1 MTLLNRKHYIHMKYL
16 LLLLLL
22 PFTVVAQSDFIKYA
36 KVEYE
41 KTINM
46 HKNMG
51 EDSWTA
57 ELKKQLP
64 VYRKIYFDLIF
75 SPNESYYAPGKIPEN
90 DPYSNWGWG
99 DLAQDNKSYASFN
112 EGLVL
117 QQKQI
122 YEEKFL
128 VKDSLLQIEWKI
140 LDEIRPIA
148 GFDCRKALGRFN
160 DSLYVVAF
168 YAEEILAPGGPEGF
182 HGLPGLI
189 LGIAFPRINTTWFA
203 TKVELI
209 NPQVVEK
216 QKPLKGGVEVDRSEL
231 FATVNKL
238 VSRWKQWDDK
248 ANEILWQL
256 PW

>member
-1 MTLLNRKHYIHMKYL
+1 MKYL
-16 LLLLLL
+16 LMLLLL
-22 PFTVVAQSDFIKYA
+22 PFSGLAQTDFIKYA

-51 EDSWTA
+51 DDSWVA

-64 VYRKIYFDLIF
+64 QYRKIYFDLIF
-75 SPNESYYAPGKIPEN
+75 SPTESYYAPGRIPEN
-90 DPYSNWGWG
+90 DPYRNFGWG
-99 DLAQDNKSYASFN
+99 DLAQENKSYAAFE
-112 EGLVL
+112 EGKVI

-128 VKDSLLQIEWKI
+128 VKDNLLNIEWKI

-168 YAEEILAPGGPEGF
+168 YTDEILAPGGPEGF

-189 LGIAFPRINTTWFA
+189 LGLAFPRINTTWFA
-203 TKVELI
+203 TKVALVE
-209 NPQVVEK
+209 PKDFEK
-216 QKPLKGGVEVDRSEL
+216 QKPLKGGKEVNRQEL
-231 FATVNKL
+231 FATVNTL
-238 VSRWKQWDDK
+238 VSRWKQWDNK
-248 ANEILWQL
+248 ADEILWQL

>member
-1 MTLLNRKHYIHMKYL
+1 MKYL
-16 LLLLLL
+16 LFFLL
-22 PFTVVAQSDFIKYA
+22 PITVSAQSDFIKYA

-51 EDSWTA
+51 DNDWVTEM
-57 ELKKQLP
+57 KKRMP
-64 VYRKIYFDLIF
+64 VYRKLYFDLIL
-75 SPNESYYAPGKIPEN
+75 SPTESYYAPGRMASE
-90 DPYSNWGWG
+90 DPYKNWG
-99 DLAQDNKSYASFN
+99 DLTQDNKSYASFSD
-112 EGLVL
+112 GKVI
-117 QQKQI
+117 QQKQV

-128 VKDSLLQIEWKI
+128 IKDSLLQIEWKI
-140 LDEIRPIA
+140 MDEMRPIA

-160 DSLYVVAF
+160 DSLYIVAF

-189 LGIAFPRINTTWFA
+189 LGLAFPRINTTWFA
-203 TKVELI
+203 TKVELTD
-209 NPQVVEK
+209 PQLIQK
-216 QKPLKGGVEVDRSEL
+216 QKPFKGGKEINRDEL
-231 FATVNKL
+231 FATVNTL
-238 VSRWKQWDDK
+238 VKRWKQWDDK